1 MKSYIEILFETLQF
15 SITVWHEEENKEIKI
30 PLNWY
35 SDFYQRFK
43 WIFLTNLWRYFKN
56 SLVFI
61 MLMITLNSIFLSFET
76 VIMKK
81 TNVFLLAFLAIAC
94 VIMAVLVV
102 LWTKKV
108 DKMMDAE
115 LNPVVVEPV
124 QEEIEESEVPVNND
138 AIDALQESFDS
149 LLSGDSIEELYEWE
163 TEFGFIGNVE

>member
-1 MKSYIEILFETLQF
+1 
-15 SITVWHEEENKEIKI
+15 
-30 PLNWY
+30 
-35 SDFYQRFK
+35 
-43 WIFLTNLWRYFKN
+43 
-56 SLVFI
+56 

-108 DKMMDAE
+108 DKMMDEE
-115 LNPVVVEPV
+115 LNPVVVEPIE
-124 QEEIEESEVPVNND
+124 EEIEEPEVPVNND

-163 TEFGFIGNVE
+163 TEFGFIGNAE

>member
-1 MKSYIEILFETLQF
+1 
-15 SITVWHEEENKEIKI
+15 
-30 PLNWY
+30 
-35 SDFYQRFK
+35 
-43 WIFLTNLWRYFKN
+43 
-56 SLVFI
+56 
-61 MLMITLNSIFLSFET
+61 MLMITLNSIILLFET

-81 TNVFLLAFLAIAC
+81 TNVILLTLLAIAC
-94 VIMAVLVV
+94 VVMAVLVV

-124 QEEIEESEVPVNND
+124 QEEVEEPKVPVNND

>member
-1 MKSYIEILFETLQF
+1 
-15 SITVWHEEENKEIKI
+15 
-30 PLNWY
+30 
-35 SDFYQRFK
+35 
-43 WIFLTNLWRYFKN
+43 
-56 SLVFI
+56 
-61 MLMITLNSIFLSFET
+61 MLMITLNSIILLFET

-81 TNVFLLAFLAIAC
+81 TNVILLTLLAIAC
-94 VIMAVLVV
+94 VVMAVLVV

-124 QEEIEESEVPVNND
+124 QEEVEEPEVPVNND

-163 TEFGFIGNVE
+163 KEFGFIGNVE